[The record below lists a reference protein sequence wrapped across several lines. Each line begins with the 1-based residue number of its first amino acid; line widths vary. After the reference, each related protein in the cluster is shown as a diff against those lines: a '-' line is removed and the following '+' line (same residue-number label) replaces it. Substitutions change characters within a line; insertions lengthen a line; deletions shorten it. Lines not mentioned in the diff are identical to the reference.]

1 MLGCTCDFNNAQ
13 TITST
18 VSYSI
23 GHCLLNHGLFGFYS
37 FLCNELCSS
46 SLISLQGKGGPYC
59 EFRVRVQA
67 DRTTLLESVKNPLQ
81 FVTIGPDGSPGE
93 VRGILDKEPTR
104 RFYVYAKVSVSGI
117 MLVFKGLKTET
128 LNL

>member
-1 MLGCTCDFNNAQ
+1 M
-13 TITST
+13 I
-18 VSYSI
+18 
-23 GHCLLNHGLFGFYS
+23 S
-37 FLCNELCSS
+37 F
-46 SLISLQGKGGPYC
+46 QGKGGPYC

-104 RFYVYAKVSVSGI
+104 RFYVYAKVSVQGLYWYLKFLKNRNSQITTIASHFGKPTYLVKCYI
-117 MLVFKGLKTET
+117 ML
-128 LNL
+128 